1 MSLVNTR
8 ASHPRSTRALRALSV
23 AAVGVVALV
32 APLAAAAPAS
42 AHSSLIDTSPA
53 ADGPD
58 GASVIDALP
67 DRVSLTFSDDLTPP
81 LPTEQQQGGESTT
94 QIRVYDDTC
103 ADAGLLIA
111 DPGRADTRDCTDY
124 AAGEAVVEGPTVSV
138 DVDNQGAPAGTYTV
152 VWQVVYGDGHPDS
165 QMFTF
170 TAENAVA
177 GAGTPSTSPSAAPSE
192 TPSAAPS
199 EPSEASTPDPAETT
213 EPGASEPEASEDPDP
228 SPAIIEGEGP
238 LSTPAVVAIVGG
250 ALVLVLI
257 AFIIVMIAR
266 SRRS

>member
-42 AHSSLIDTSPA
+42 AHSSLIHTSPA

-81 LPTEQQQGGESTT
+81 LPAEQQQGGESTT

-152 VWQVVYGDGHPDS
+152 VWQVVYGDGHADS

-177 GAGTPSTSPSAAPSE
+177 GEGTPSTSPSAAPSE

-199 EPSEASTPDPAETT
+199 EPSEASTPAPAETT
-213 EPGASEPEASEDPDP
+213 EPGTSDPEASEDPDP
-228 SPAIIEGEGP
+228 SPAIIEGDGP